1 MDIESRE
8 LTTCSVAAD
17 GELISLGFRDAAGR
31 PASINLPVEQAGSL
45 AMTLPALIERA
56 LRQRYRDASLRYAF
70 PLTSWRFERSSDP
83 ATTIV
88 TLGTADGFGICFSI
102 AKDLRCELGE
112 ALTAT
117 VAKDRPLNA
126 N

>member
-1 MDIESRE
+1 MNIESRQ

-17 GELISLGFRDAAGR
+17 GTLISLGFLDAAGR
-31 PASINLPVEQAGSL
+31 PASVNLPVEQAGSL
-45 AMTLPALIERA
+45 AMTLPVLIQRA
-56 LRQRYRDASLRYAF
+56 LRQRYRDASLRYTF

-102 AKDLRCELGE
+102 ARELRSELGE
-112 ALTAT
+112 ALATPVASEQPLTA
-117 VAKDRPLNA
+117 N
-126 N
+126 